1 MFPLNYVFLYFGMHC
16 FSQYNLNSARHC
28 HYCFIQL
35 AFIWLHII
43 HFLVVFISLWIVMFL
58 SESIFLLPEEL
69 CLLFSLGTGLL
80 VINLLGHCLIREIF
94 NYLFFWRMFSQ
105 GISRFVFTSF
115 HHLKDVFHCL
125 LVSSVSGENCWLYES
140 NLTFCSGCF

>member
-1 MFPLNYVFLYFGMHC
+1 MFFFILACIVFPNIIWTLQDIVIIVLFSWHLFDYTLY
-16 FSQYNLNSARHC
+16 L
-28 HYCFIQL
+28 
-35 AFIWLHII
+35 

-58 SESIFLLPEEL
+58 SESIFLPPEEL
-69 CLLFSLGTGLL
+69 CLLFSLSTGLL
-80 VINLLGHCLIREIF
+80 VINLLGHCLIREVFIYF
-94 NYLFFWRMFSQ
+94 LFWRMFSQ

-125 LVSSVSGENCWLYES
+125 LVSSVSGKNCWLYES